1 MFDAFFQNE
10 KFCIYNG
17 DSKNIISLLENNSIQ
32 SVITSPPYLGLNK
45 DYNKKLFYLYNEN
58 EYINFLAEIFE
69 KLYPKLKDEGSIIL
83 NLGPV
88 KQNGQRSLY
97 PFKLAM
103 RLQEIGYYLYELLI
117 WNKRKSLPIK
127 NGFSQRH
134 EYIFI
139 FAKNLKKMYKNIDEM
154 RVPYAETTLD
164 RYKRKKKAKFVREDK
179 NRTGYKYC
187 KPHPKG
193 ALPSSI
199 IEIKSPTK
207 LQVKEHYAV
216 FPVDLP
222 LYFIKGFSKIND
234 VILDPFMGSGTTGIA
249 CIDTDR
255 KFIGIEISKEYCEI
269 AKNRMLKYIED
280 KNKTKY

>member
-1 MFDAFFQNE
+1 MLKPFFQNE
-10 KFCIYNG
+10 KICIYNG
-17 DSKNIISLLENNSIQ
+17 NNKDVIPLLKDNSIQ

-45 DYNKKLFYLYNEN
+45 KYSKDLNYLYDEN
-58 EYINFLAEIFE
+58 KYLDFMTKVFE
-69 KLYPKLKDEGSIIL
+69 NLYSKLKIEGNIIL

-88 KQNGQRSLY
+88 KINGERSLY

-127 NGFSQRH
+127 GGFSQRH

-154 RVPYAETTLD
+154 RVPYSELTID
-164 RYKRKKKAKFVREDK
+164 RYQRKKKKSFVREEPEK
-179 NRTGYKYC
+179 EIKKGYKHC

-193 ALPSSI
+193 ALPGSI

-207 LQVKEHYAV
+207 LQVQQHFAV
-216 FPVDLP
+216 FPVELP
-222 LYFIKGFSKIND
+222 LYFIKGFSKEND
-234 VILDPFMGSGTTGIA
+234 IILDPFMGSGTTALA
-249 CIDTDR
+249 CLETNR
-255 KFIGIEISKEYCEI
+255 KFIGIEISTEYCDI
-269 AKNRMLKYIED
+269 AKNRILKYLQD
-280 KNKTKY
+280 KK